1 MSIDSEFES
10 DYHRTVLSKEW
21 NEKIRFKGISQEE
34 LDRIAKQDK
43 EIAESQAEVDEQVK
57 KAVEENPGQVFDKEA
72 IEKVEKQKA
81 EKLKKIYSG

>member
-1 MSIDSEFES
+1 MSIDSESSKE
-10 DYHRTVLSKEW
+10 YEKEW